1 MQKNIT
7 KGQKMTQPIIMHVNY
22 CEQGQELS
30 SIPRKAAQW
39 GFDGVEFRRKRNGVD
54 ESTSD
59 YLDALEKAVD
69 GSGLENVIF
78 GSPGPNLMQEDAGAR
93 EKEVADYIEFLGQ
106 AKKRFDS
113 QWFNTFSGG
122 LANPDKSIPYSD
134 YDSQGSGAASEDHY
148 LWATEGFKTI
158 AKFAESE
165 SLKLGFE
172 THMGYLHDLPVPAKR
187 LVDAI
192 GSPSVGLTFDYCNM
206 FLFAKTPS
214 IEDAVNTL
222 DDSVFYLHLKNL
234 YKLPGGYV
242 MTSLADG
249 QINNR
254 EMISKLQAKG
264 FDGPISVEAPRQGD
278 REVFAKEDLA
288 YLQSVLADLK
298 S

>member
-1 MQKNIT
+1 
-7 KGQKMTQPIIMHVNY
+7 MTQPIIMHINY

-39 GFDGVEFRRKRNGVD
+39 GFDGVEFRRKRNGVE
-54 ESTSD
+54 ESTSQ

-69 GSGLENVIF
+69 GSGLKNVIF

-93 EKEVADYIEFLGQ
+93 EKEVTEYIEFLGQ

-113 QWFNTFSGG
+113 KWFNTFSGS
-122 LANPDKSIPYSD
+122 LLNPDKSIAYSD
-134 YDSQGSGAASEDHY
+134 YDKQGSGAATEDHY
-148 LWATEGFKTI
+148 QWAAEGFKTI

-165 SLKLGFE
+165 GLKLGFE
-172 THMGYLHDLPVPAKR
+172 THMGYLHDMPVPAKR

-192 GSPSVGLTFDYCNM
+192 GSSAVGLTFDYCNM
-206 FLFAKTPS
+206 FLSPS
-214 IEDAVNTL
+214 CTSIDETLKVL

-234 YKLPGGYV
+234 YKLPPGGYV
-242 MTSLADG
+242 MTSLAEG

-254 EMISKLQAKG
+254 EMISRLLAKG

-298 S
+298 A

>member
-1 MQKNIT
+1 
-7 KGQKMTQPIIMHVNY
+7 MTQPIIMHINY

-39 GFDGVEFRRKRNGVD
+39 GFDGVEFRRIRNGVE
-54 ESTSD
+54 ESTSQ

-69 GSGLENVIF
+69 GSGLKNVIF
-78 GSPGPNLMQEDAGAR
+78 GSPGPNLMQEDSGAR
-93 EKEVADYIEFLGQ
+93 EKEVTEYIEFLGQ
-106 AKKRFDS
+106 AQKRFDS
-113 QWFNTFSGG
+113 KWFNTFSGS
-122 LANPDKSIPYSD
+122 LLNPDKSIPYSD
-134 YDSQGSGAASEDHY
+134 YDKQGSGAATEDHY
-148 LWATEGFKTI
+148 HWAAEGFKTI

-165 SLKLGFE
+165 GLKLGFE
-172 THMGYLHDLPVPAKR
+172 THMGYLHDMPVPAKR

-192 GSPSVGLTFDYCNM
+192 GSSAVGLTFDYCNM
-206 FLFAKTPS
+206 FLSPSCTS
-214 IEDAVNTL
+214 IEETLKVL

-234 YKLPGGYV
+234 YKLPPGGYV
-242 MTSLADG
+242 MTSLAEG

-254 EMISKLQAKG
+254 EMINRLLAKG

-298 S
+298 A

>member
-1 MQKNIT
+1 
-7 KGQKMTQPIIMHVNY
+7 MTQPIIMHINY

-39 GFDGVEFRRKRNGVD
+39 GFDGVEFRRIRNGVE
-54 ESTSD
+54 ESTSQ

-69 GSGLENVIF
+69 GSALKNVIF

-113 QWFNTFSGG
+113 QWFNTFSGS
-122 LANPDKSIPYSD
+122 LLNPDKSIPYSD
-134 YDSQGSGAASEDHY
+134 YDKQGSGAATEDHY
-148 LWATEGFKTI
+148 QWAAEGFKTI
-158 AKFAESE
+158 AKFAENE
-165 SLKLGFE
+165 GLKLGFE
-172 THMGYLHDLPVPAKR
+172 THMGYLHDMPVPAKR

-192 GSPSVGLTFDYCNM
+192 GSPAVGLTFDYCNM
-206 FLFAKTPS
+206 FLSPSCTS
-214 IEDAVNTL
+214 IEETLKVL

-234 YKLPGGYV
+234 YKLPPGGYI
-242 MTSLADG
+242 MTSLAEG

-254 EMISKLQAKG
+254 EMISKLLAKG

-288 YLQSVLADLK
+288 YLQSVLEDLK
-298 S
+298 G

>member
-1 MQKNIT
+1 
-7 KGQKMTQPIIMHVNY
+7 MTQPIIMHINY

-39 GFDGVEFRRKRNGVD
+39 GFDGVEFRSKRSGVD
-54 ESTSD
+54 ESTSQ
-59 YLDALEKAVD
+59 YLDSLEKAVD
-69 GSGLENVIF
+69 GSGLKNIIF
-78 GSPGPNLMQEDAGAR
+78 GSPGPDLMQEDAGAR
-93 EKEVADYIEFLGQ
+93 EKEVVDYIKFLEQ

-113 QWFNTFSGG
+113 KWFNTFTGG
-122 LANPDKSIPYSD
+122 LYNTDKSISHSD

-148 LWATEGFKTI
+148 QWAAEGFKTI

-165 SLKLGFE
+165 GLKLGFE

-192 GSPSVGLTFDYCNM
+192 GSPSVGVTFDYCNM
-206 FLFAKTPS
+206 FLFSQTPS
-214 IEDAVNTL
+214 IEEAVNTL
-222 DDSVFYLHLKNL
+222 DDSIFYLHLKNL
-234 YKLPGGYV
+234 YKLSPSGYIIS
-242 MTSLADG
+242 SLSEG

-254 EMISKLQAKG
+254 EMISRLLAKG
-264 FDGPISVEAPRQGD
+264 FDGPISVEAPRLGD

-298 S
+298 G